1 MAKKRNPSFEILR
14 VLAMFLIVVWHFMI
28 HGVGLKQV
36 GVTDTPAGL
45 FNFCAM
51 EYIGCLAKVS
61 TNCYILI
68 TGYFMI
74 NSVHRWRKLA
84 KVWLPVFFYSFFIC
98 LILLL
103 CGKITGWD
111 KLWHSALPLWFD
123 RYWFATKYVALFA
136 LAPFLSIVAKGVDRS
151 RYLYLLGILLVINL
165 DFLLGKSFSSNNSLL
180 WFIFLFFMG
189 GYIRLHGN
197 FSGRNH
203 YGKLYFATAAVI
215 AVTTLATTFA
225 HYSVWFAP
233 ISVHYHNNNGV
244 AFLSAL
250 FLFLWTAKLKVGDN
264 AFSRFMMRIAPLTFG
279 VYLIHDNEF
288 VRRIVWNEMFDA
300 KAHVT
305 GWEFVPYMLGVV
317 LAIYAVCTLIDYG
330 RERLFALLRVNDRVD
345 RLADKVNT
353 FDFRH
358 IIKK

>member
-1 MAKKRNPSFEILR
+1 M
-14 VLAMFLIVVWHFMI
+14 
-28 HGVGLKQV
+28 
-36 GVTDTPAGL
+36 
-45 FNFCAM
+45 
-51 EYIGCLAKVS
+51 
-61 TNCYILI
+61 
-68 TGYFMI
+68 
-74 NSVHRWRKLA
+74 
-84 KVWLPVFFYSFFIC
+84 
-98 LILLL
+98 
-103 CGKITGWD
+103 
-111 KLWHSALPLWFD
+111 
-123 RYWFATKYVALFA
+123 
-136 LAPFLSIVAKGVDRS
+136 
-151 RYLYLLGILLVINL
+151 
-165 DFLLGKSFSSNNSLL
+165 
-180 WFIFLFFMG
+180 
-189 GYIRLHGN
+189 
-197 FSGRNH
+197 
-203 YGKLYFATAAVI
+203 
-215 AVTTLATTFA
+215 
-225 HYSVWFAP
+225 WFAP

-264 AFSRFMMRIAPLTFG
+264 AFSRFIMRIAPLTFG